1 MRRGADLTG
10 DEAAELVEQFWSL
23 GGETIDL
30 GLGRLVRSPSAPDH
44 PLGNFLTSPRVSNED
59 QLVSLLAEAESLA
72 GVACRRVL
80 VPPGT
85 PQCVEALLVLNDWQL
100 ETQLQ
105 LVLPASDA
113 AAPAALT
120 LESVQAEEDWQA
132 VEGLFRI
139 DHIQEDRRAGRS
151 ERPVAD
157 THAAVLLRKS
167 LEPVSYFATR
177 PNSQV
182 AGCIGL
188 WTRSDG
194 VAMIEDVFVHPEA
207 RGRGIATEML
217 RGVIGIAR
225 ERGAGPVL
233 IGAEVDDTP
242 KRLYARFGFRPTV
255 VTRSYSARWGTNL
268 RAASTNVRSWPVSP
282 AVRHTRP
289 HSTGGASWNGM

>member
-1 MRRGADLTG
+1 MQRRDDLTG

-23 GGETIDL
+23 GGETSDL
-30 GLGRLVRSPSAPDH
+30 GLGRLVRSPAAPAH
-44 PLGNFLTSPRVSNED
+44 PLGNFLTSLQVSDEG
-59 QLVSLLAEAESLA
+59 QLVSLLAEVESLA
-72 GVACRRVL
+72 GAACRRVL

-85 PQCVEALLVLNDWQL
+85 PQRVEALLVLNDWHL

-113 AAPAALT
+113 AAPAALP
-120 LESVQAEEDWQA
+120 LEPVHAEEDWQA

-139 DHIQEDRRAGRS
+139 DHIEEDRRAGRR

-157 THAAVLLRKS
+157 THAAVLLRRG
-167 LEPVSYFATR
+167 LAPVRYFVTR
-177 PNSQV
+177 RRSRV

-194 VAMIEDVFVHPEA
+194 VAMIEDVFVHPDA
-207 RGRGIATEML
+207 RGQGIATEML

-242 KRLYARFGFRPTV
+242 KRLYARFGFRPVV
-255 VTRSYSARWGTNL
+255 VTRSYSAS
-268 RAASTNVRSWPVSP
+268 APDS
-282 AVRHTRP
+282 
-289 HSTGGASWNGM
+289 